1 MGIKLKI
8 LTPNG
13 AFVED
18 KEVDIINLKT
28 IDGNIG
34 VLENMAPFVTALRND
49 TLSFKEK
56 NKYTY
61 IHLDQGLVFI
71 NSKECKI
78 ITEKLYLV
86 DKQDKELATPLKLI

>member
-1 MGIKLKI
+1 MLTGCICDEIWLIICLSI
-8 LTPNG
+8 L
-13 AFVED
+13 F
-18 KEVDIINLKT
+18 
-28 IDGNIG
+28 
-34 VLENMAPFVTALRND
+34 D